1 MVLKV
6 LFDGSFDGFIKRM
19 PKNPRHKLTN
29 QPKCISA
36 DILNKNDLLH
46 KPQTIWNMDEKGVSM
61 EHTPVKVVAD
71 KASRNT
77 PGRDLK
83 CPQSKHFVGMSI
95 LTQLV
100 LQEH

>member
-1 MVLKV
+1 MLPAL
-6 LFDGSFDGFIKRM
+6 LFEQFHFRF
-19 PKNPRHKLTN
+19 
-29 QPKCISA
+29 A

-77 PGRDLK
+77 PGRVANSH
-83 CPQSKHFVGMSI
+83 QSIHRV
-95 LTQLV
+95 
-100 LQEH
+100 